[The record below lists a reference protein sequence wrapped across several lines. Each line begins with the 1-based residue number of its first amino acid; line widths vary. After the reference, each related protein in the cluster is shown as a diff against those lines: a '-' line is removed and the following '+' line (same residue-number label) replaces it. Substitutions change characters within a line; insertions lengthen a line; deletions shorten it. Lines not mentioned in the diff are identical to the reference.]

1 MTTIGILDQDTPIES
16 FIYGLVKLALIKS
29 NTPSHKEVNDMVTAK
44 RPYRTTLNTVHKL
57 QKIMQRIAES
67 DGNMIAKEIWH
78 EEDIERYALSGID
91 SM

>member
-1 MTTIGILDQDTPIES
+1 
-16 FIYGLVKLALIKS
+16 
-29 NTPSHKEVNDMVTAK
+29 MVTAE